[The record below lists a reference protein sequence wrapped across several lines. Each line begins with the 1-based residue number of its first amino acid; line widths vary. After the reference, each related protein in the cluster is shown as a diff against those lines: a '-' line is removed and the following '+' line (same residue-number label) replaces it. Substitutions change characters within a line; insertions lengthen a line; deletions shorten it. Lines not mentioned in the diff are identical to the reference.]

1 MRRLVALLCLLLA
14 PPVQAEWQHYR
25 WQAMGTEASLE
36 FWHEGD
42 QGKQIHTSI
51 VNEFARLQALLS
63 PWIEDSELARFNALA
78 ANTTMALS
86 PEFYALLV
94 RSRYYFDLSHGAF
107 DITFAGAGHL
117 YDYRAGIA
125 PDAVQLSRV
134 VIGMDL
140 LQLEEGGRA
149 SKRDGRLRIDLG
161 GIAKGYAIDRAVAL
175 LTEQGVDHAYVSLG
189 GDSHVMG
196 QRGQRPWQVGIRH
209 PRQDDRIAITL
220 PLADGAV
227 STSGDYERF
236 FLRDG
241 EPVHH
246 ILNPS
251 TGRPAGEVTSVTVL
265 APLSVDAD
273 ALSTTVFV
281 LGVEKG
287 LALINTLADTSV
299 IIIDRNGKV
308 HYSDDL
314 FDP

>member
-1 MRRLVALLCLLLA
+1 MMRLVTLLCLLPVL
-14 PPVQAEWQHYR
+14 PVQAEWHHYR
-25 WQAMGTEASLE
+25 WQVMGTEASLE
-36 FWHEGD
+36 LWHEGD
-42 QGKQIHTSI
+42 KGRQIHASI
-51 VNEFARLQALLS
+51 VAEFARLQALLS
-63 PWIEDSELARFNALA
+63 PWIEDSELARFNALPG
-78 ANTTMALS
+78 NTSMVLS

-94 RSRYYFDLSHGAF
+94 RSRHFFDISDGAF

-117 YDYRAGIA
+117 YNYRAGIA
-125 PDAVQLSRV
+125 PDAMQLSRA

-140 LQLEEGGRA
+140 LQLADNSRV
-149 SKRDGRLRIDLG
+149 SKLDGRLRIDLG
-161 GIAKGYAIDRAVAL
+161 GIAKGYAIDRAVAI

-196 QRGQRPWQVGIRH
+196 QRGDRLWQVGIRH
-209 PRQDDRIAITL
+209 PRQDDSIAITL
-220 PLADGAV
+220 PLTDGAV

-246 ILNPS
+246 ILNPR
-251 TGRPAGEVTSVTVL
+251 TGKPASDVTSVTVL
-265 APLSVDAD
+265 APHSVDAD

-287 LALINTLADTSV
+287 LTLINRLADTSV

-314 FDP
+314 FGS